1 MGIYVNPNN
10 TIFSKYVKAKPF
22 VDKSCLLNVL
32 NDCIDNMQNH
42 VCVSRPR
49 RFGKTMALQMAYAYY
64 SKGCDSRAI
73 FQNLELSKTDG
84 WDKYLN
90 KFNVIRLDLI
100 AFYRQTKP
108 IEDIIS
114 DINNSVLDELKSEFS
129 NIDISGARDIVDA
142 ISIIYKKT
150 EEEFVFFIDEY
161 DYPIRTCSKSEDLR
175 PYLNFLNGIFKN
187 SDLANA
193 ISLAYLTGI
202 LPPIADR
209 VESKLN
215 NFKQFSILTPKN
227 MAPYF
232 GFTSSEVKQ
241 LCEQYGL
248 SYDECCRWYDGY
260 KLYIDKEYTDV
271 FNPQAVAEAIRDG
284 ECNSYWPE
292 TASYLPVSEQID
304 RNANGIQEAIVQMIT
319 KESVPVDVSGFL
331 NSLDKIE
338 TRDEILTYLIHL
350 GYLSYDAQNR
360 TGTIPNLEIQK
371 RWKLIVS
378 RARNYAKVNEV
389 LAQSDQLLKD
399 TIALKTD
406 KVAEGLRNA
415 HARIGTILTYNNE
428 ATLQCAIYLAYF
440 AAIEYYTIL
449 KETPVGEGI
458 ADLIFLPYVPNKPAI
473 VIELKVDQTT
483 NVALK
488 QIDDKHYT
496 QPLDGY
502 HGKLLKVAVN
512 YDRKSKIHQCE
523 IREETI

>member
-10 TIFSKYVKAKPF
+10 IAFLRSLNSEPYI
-22 VDKSCLLNVL
+22 DKSGLISVL
-32 NDCIDNMQNH
+32 NQNVNTNH
-42 VCVSRPR
+42 ANICVSRPR
-49 RFGKTMALQMAYAYY
+49 RFGKSMAVDMAVAYY
-64 SKGCDSRAI
+64 SKGCDSR
-73 FQNLELSKTDG
+73 NLFERLEISKTKD
-84 WDKYLN
+84 WDKNLN
-90 KFNVIRLDLI
+90 KFNVIRIDVGSFFSSGLS
-100 AFYRQTKP
+100 
-108 IEDIIS
+108 IS
-114 DINNSVLDELKSEFS
+114 DSVKDMEQTLLDDIRREFPELINKNTASLNTAINEVYSAIQESF
-129 NIDISGARDIVDA
+129 IV
-142 ISIIYKKT
+142 
-150 EEEFVFFIDEY
+150 FIDEY
-161 DYPIRTCSKSEDLR
+161 DLPIREGGTLADLKD
-175 PYLNFLNGIFKN
+175 YLEFLCRLFKYSPT
-187 SDLANA
+187 SDA
-193 ISLAYLTGI
+193 IALAYLTGI

-360 TGTIPNLEIQK
+360 TCTIPNLEIQK

-389 LAQSDQLLKD
+389 LALSDQLLKD

-483 NVALK
+483 DVALK

-496 QPLDGY
+496 QPLEGY